1 MSEEHS
7 NDHIEDVVL
16 CSQNCDE
23 TNSPKNEKDEKD
35 FKNFSSESSDS
46 YYKNKFRLK
55 KNSIE
60 IKKKSLL
67 KSKLKNDDIQTII
80 KNDPILSKL
89 NKTMTTDDEIFD
101 LANKK
106 ENKTK
111 FKLEKEKEKNEKKEK
126 KEKKVTNDS
135 TNNKNKNNSVL
146 FLNENQENKNQ
157 HNHNNKIKYE
167 LNEETYDIN
176 NISEEILKKE
186 NHHTNIE
193 YNEKVQDQD
202 NTLNINEKVNKI
214 QLNSTK
220 KQKQKEKTKKE
231 IKLNEQNENKK
242 NNQNFNSSILNEIK
256 KNKELSPLSLIKKHG
271 RLINNIEEIYN
282 SNCEQIQNVRDEFA
296 ELKNDLNKIMN
307 LINIGQKAVASLK

>member
-1 MSEEHS
+1 MSKEHCNS
-7 NDHIEDVVL
+7 YIEDVVL

-23 TNSPKNEKDEKD
+23 INSLKEEEEEKD
-35 FKNFSSESSDS
+35 FKNLSSESSDS

-67 KSKLKNDDIQTII
+67 KSKLKNDDIQEII
-80 KNDPILSKL
+80 KNDPILSNL
-89 NKTMTTDDEIFD
+89 NKTITTDGEIFD

-111 FKLEKEKEKNEKKEK
+111 FKVEKEKKIKK
-126 KEKKVTNDS
+126 DS

-146 FLNENQENKNQ
+146 FLNENLENKDKLNDNKKFIYQLNEQTYNINDISKETLKQEN
-157 HNHNNKIKYE
+157 NHI
-167 LNEETYDIN
+167 I
-176 NISEEILKKE
+176 IE
-186 NHHTNIE
+186 N
-193 YNEKVQDQD
+193 NEKVQAKD
-202 NTLNINEKVNKI
+202 NTLIINEEQNKI
-214 QLNSTK
+214 LFNFSK
-220 KQKQKEKTKKE
+220 KKKEKEKEKKE
-231 IKLNEQNENKK
+231 IKSNEQNQIKK
-242 NNQNFNSSILNEIK
+242 NNQNFNSSVLSEIK
-256 KNKELSPLSLIKKHG
+256 RNKELSPLSLIKKHG

>member
-1 MSEEHS
+1 MSEDHS
-7 NDHIEDVVL
+7 YSNIEDVVL
-16 CSQNCDE
+16 CSQTCNE
-23 TNSPKNEKDEKD
+23 INSLKDEKEEKE
-35 FKNFSSESSDS
+35 FEKLSSESSDS
-46 YYKNKFRLK
+46 YYKNKFRFK

-67 KSKLKNDDIQTII
+67 KNKLKNNDIQEII
-80 KNDPILSKL
+80 KNDPILSNL
-89 NKTMTTDDEIFD
+89 NKTMISDAEVFD

-111 FKLEKEKEKNEKKEK
+111 FKLENEKKGK
-126 KEKKVTNDS
+126 KNS

-146 FLNENQENKNQ
+146 FLNENLENQNQLNDNKKYNYQLNEQTCDINDISEDILKQENHLTNIDKNEKLEDNDDTLIINEQENKLQ
-157 HNHNNKIKYE
+157 
-167 LNEETYDIN
+167 LNFT
-176 NISEEILKKE
+176 KKE
-186 NHHTNIE
+186 
-193 YNEKVQDQD
+193 K
-202 NTLNINEKVNKI
+202 NK
-214 QLNSTK
+214 K
-220 KQKQKEKTKKE
+220 KKE
-231 IKLNEQNENKK
+231 IKSNEQNKIK
-242 NNQNFNSSILNEIK
+242 QNNQNFNSSILSEIK

>member
-23 TNSPKNEKDEKD
+23 INSPKNEKDEKD
-35 FKNFSSESSDS
+35 CKNFSSESSDS

-89 NKTMTTDDEIFD
+89 NKTMTTDEEIFD

-111 FKLEKEKEKNEKKEK
+111 FKLEKEKKEK
-126 KEKKVTNDS
+126 KEKKLTNDS

-157 HNHNNKIKYE
+157 LNHNNEIIYE
-167 LNEETYDIN
+167 LNEQIYDIN
-176 NISEEILKKE
+176 NISEDILKNE
-186 NHHTNIE
+186 NNHINIE

-202 NTLNINEKVNKI
+202 NTLNINETVNKI
-214 QLNSTK
+214 QLNSTR

-231 IKLNEQNENKK
+231 IKLNEQNEIKK